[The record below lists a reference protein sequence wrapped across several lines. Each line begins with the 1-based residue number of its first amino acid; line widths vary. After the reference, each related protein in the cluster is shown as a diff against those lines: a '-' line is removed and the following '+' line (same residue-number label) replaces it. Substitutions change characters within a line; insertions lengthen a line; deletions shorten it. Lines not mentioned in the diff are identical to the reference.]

1 MNFYQ
6 HPTAVID
13 PGASIGAGSKVWHFA
28 HVCSGAEIGKDCI
41 LGQNTFIADNVRL
54 HAMSMTAHPAR
65 KTGGASGDQRIIR
78 HIPCNGASGCNEG
91 ITADRNTAD
100 DRGIGSDCGAAA
112 EKNGFIKGVAV
123 DL

>member
-1 MNFYQ
+1 MPIDDPITQ
-6 HPTAVID
+6 TAFRTGHQ
-13 PGASIGAGSKVWHFA
+13 PG
-28 HVCSGAEIGKDCI
+28 
-41 LGQNTFIADNVRL
+41 TVRL